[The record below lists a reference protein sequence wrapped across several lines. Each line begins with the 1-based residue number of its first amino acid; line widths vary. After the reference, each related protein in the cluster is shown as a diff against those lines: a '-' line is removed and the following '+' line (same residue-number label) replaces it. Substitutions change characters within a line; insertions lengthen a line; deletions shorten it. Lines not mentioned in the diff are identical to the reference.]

1 MAPFTLEVRHS
12 EEETIECWD
21 DDDDLQCYEDIQLRA
36 ASTATSVTTSSRK
49 DIVDDWSDDV
59 EFPGPDGA
67 LELKRSLNT
76 CFPESLRQINS
87 AAASPTKTSAPSFWD
102 SEVSTR
108 LQSALAITS
117 SSPQDSG
124 LLDTQDVPTIKIAR
138 PRSPDRAT
146 LIDGP
151 TPERG
156 RDSADNFEDDF
167 ELPADDILLRLSPRK
182 TIVETAGPAP
192 DDIDVDWSEGS
203 IGVRF
208 GGTARDHPSNPSSS
222 VSVVSPSSSS
232 CLTVES
238 EDEGL
243 DGLIIPEGPLDFE
256 ASLRKRKES
265 PSDDIRLERPSINQA
280 ALVTDDFFSGLEIN
294 NGESSAALNNHDHI
308 YEHGSFPKDSNSTPF
323 RTRASSFDA
332 P

>member
-36 ASTATSVTTSSRK
+36 ASTATSVTTSSVRRSGHRDSISSRRSGRSDIDSNAGGDEDWQVQLLDNDEIITEEAIASAKNVGIPLPTNVPRSALIGGTIKRLGHKKQRK

-167 ELPADDILLRLSPRK
+167 
-182 TIVETAGPAP
+182 
-192 DDIDVDWSEGS
+192 
-203 IGVRF
+203 
-208 GGTARDHPSNPSSS
+208 
-222 VSVVSPSSSS
+222 
-232 CLTVES
+232 
-238 EDEGL
+238 
-243 DGLIIPEGPLDFE
+243 
-256 ASLRKRKES
+256 
-265 PSDDIRLERPSINQA
+265 
-280 ALVTDDFFSGLEIN
+280 
-294 NGESSAALNNHDHI
+294 
-308 YEHGSFPKDSNSTPF
+308 
-323 RTRASSFDA
+323 
-332 P
+332 